1 MFIKKLTNESINRYL
16 KIILLFIILLAAIS
30 FFISLSSG
38 SYLSHAGKRTYKPNV
53 EAGHGFEGRVNAL
66 LAKLLLDTSVSSGY
80 SINTLNSHYKSL
92 RFIVPKVDGSE
103 LINKNSIRLIAVSP
117 NTEEDRN
124 FLYNSYLSDILK
136 TQSKN
141 LSNALFRIKLN
152 EKTLRIESI
161 IVEPNLY
168 NLVLK
173 SNNSQNNFAI
183 TNPYIELDNKV
194 LFLINELNTVP
205 LFSSTYANWQPLP
218 DNPKLQINNNNIVS
232 LNDLGENIG
241 EFNPISNAFAL
252 YTKAKENKAMSFQI
266 ENTSSIIRVYN
277 NNGKLELRLDNFDKV
292 ILADKSKTD
301 SSCKQGELISIKRNQ
316 LPIKLLCY
324 SPNNHY
330 HEFKITDNLLSQKES
345 KDVIKWNGNST
356 SSDFFTNQTIT
367 ALNNIDEKFTTQANK
382 VSCINPLLSKSLEDA
397 LKNKVAELKNIYRDD
412 IIQISMA
419 LMDINTGELL
429 AAPYYSSEFSDKFFN
444 ISEVKN
450 YNFTKHF
457 IGSTFKPLLSNASS
471 IVYPKIGSF
480 TLGTSAFSLNVV
492 EKKCNLLGYPFNT
505 IPFSKDGKLW
515 TGCNNRVEYLAQSH
529 DLYPIIQTMLALTEK
544 GDTAYNSL
552 RNIGFTT
559 NLKNLNGSKSAR
571 YDVSNPT
578 NTKIKEIE
586 RSSLANCISDL
597 YGIPNQDIAYT
608 DALMYHQLYD
618 SILLGLN
625 KKNIPNSILPEK
637 VTLNANLLGNINI
650 NDPYNNTEFTS
661 LTSWILGQGANEWTN
676 IHLAQAYARL
686 FSKKNT
692 TMTLW
697 QNKQLAKRITTTH
710 TYEPSSVNTSWSAF
724 LEDFKTA
731 NTRGTLL
738 TPAQTQFLT
747 ALTLSGSF
755 IDKPLTL
762 VGKTGTPNNYPRRT
776 IYIDQ
781 GGNTQF
787 YDEGLFAFG
796 ILSDYNTIN
805 TKGITGVVYIK
816 RIAGTKPIGDG
827 INSGVARDF
836 LSADVLKNILFY
848 TKSNY

>member
-1 MFIKKLTNESINRYL
+1 MFIKKLTNESISRYL
-16 KIILLFIILLAAIS
+16 KIVLIFIILLAVIS
-30 FFISLSSG
+30 IFIGLSSG
-38 SYLSHAGKRTYKPNV
+38 SYLSHAAKKTYRPNV

-66 LAKLLLDTSVSSGY
+66 LAKLLQDTSASHSY
-80 SINTLNSHYKSL
+80 SINNLNSHYKSL
-92 RFIVPKVDGSE
+92 RFIIPKVDGSE
-103 LINKNSIRLIAVSP
+103 LINKNSIRLIGVFPS
-117 NTEEDRN
+117 TEEDKN
-124 FLYNSYLSDILK
+124 FLYNSYLSDILIN
-136 TQSKN
+136 QSKN

-173 SNNSQNNFAI
+173 SSNRNNNFAI
-183 TNPYIELDNKV
+183 TNPYFKLDNKV
-194 LFLINELNTVP
+194 LFVINELNTIP
-205 LFSSTYANWQPLP
+205 LFTSANNNWLRLG

-232 LNDLGENIG
+232 FDESGKHSTR
-241 EFNPISNAFAL
+241 FNPISNAFAL

-266 ENTSSIIRVYN
+266 ENTISIIRIYN
-277 NNGKLELRLDNFDKV
+277 NDGNLELILDNFDKV
-292 ILADKSKTD
+292 VLVDKSKTN
-301 SSCKQGELISIKRNQ
+301 SSCKRGTLISINRSQ

-324 SPNNHY
+324 SPNNQY
-330 HEFKITDNLLSQKES
+330 HEFKITDNLLSQKGS
-345 KDVIKWNGNST
+345 VDVIKWNGNST

-367 ALNNIDEKFTTQANK
+367 ALNNIDEKFTTKANK
-382 VSCINPLLSKSLEDA
+382 VSCINPLLSKSLEES
-397 LKNKVAELKNIYRDD
+397 LKNKVTQLKNDYPDD

-429 AAPYYSSEFSDKFFN
+429 AAPYYSSEFNDKFFN
-444 ISEVKN
+444 ISDVKN

-480 TLGTSAFSLNVV
+480 ALGNSAFNVDTDRRR
-492 EKKCNLLGYPFNT
+492 CNLLGYPFNT

-515 TGCNNRVEYLAQSH
+515 TSCNNRVEFLARSH

-552 RNIGFTT
+552 KKNGFTP
-559 NLKNLNGSKSAR
+559 NLRKLNGSVSSR
-571 YDVSNPT
+571 YFSYST
-578 NTKIKEIE
+578 NTKIKQIE
-586 RSSLANCISDL
+586 RSTLANCVSDL
-597 YGIPNQDIAYT
+597 YGIPNQDISYT
-608 DALMYHQLYD
+608 DDLMYHQLYD
-618 SILLGLN
+618 STLIGLN

-692 TMTLW
+692 IMTLW
-697 QNKQLAKRITTTH
+697 QNKQLAKPITTAH
-710 TYEPSSVNTSWSAF
+710 TYEPGYVNASWSNF
-724 LEDFKTA
+724 LDDFKKA
-731 NTRGTLL
+731 NSLGDLL
-738 TPAQTQFLT
+738 PNAQTQFSS
-747 ALTLSGSF
+747 ALALSGSF
-755 IDKPLTL
+755 INKSLNL

-776 IYIDQ
+776 IYLDK
-781 GGNTQF
+781 GGSTQF

-816 RIAGTKPIGDG
+816 RIAGKRPKVDG

-836 LSADVLKNILFY
+836 LSADVLKNILFFTQNHY
-848 TKSNY
+848 